1 MLLRLF
7 MAARPQFI
15 TASIVPVLVA
25 TAYVKWRDGVMDPR
39 LSLLTLLGMALLHA
53 AGNLL
58 NDFFDHLT
66 GADEANVQFVSPFSG
81 GARAIQRGLVRA
93 RHVLLLGLLFLAAGC
108 AIGVYLA
115 ATRGLAVLG
124 IGLVGVVTL
133 FFYTAPPLRLS
144 YAGFGE
150 LIIALD
156 FGILPMLGTEYVLVR
171 QCSDAMLLLGLSIAC
186 MIVAV
191 LWVNQFPDADS
202 DALVGKRHLVVILG
216 RPLAAAVLTW
226 VYVIGFGMVALMV
239 ARLWLPADALC
250 AMIAIIPAGVAMQR
264 LNNRPDDRLAWQE
277 ACPAA
282 VIAQL
287 AFGLLLFTALLLAAP
302 PVTPVSP

>member
-1 MLLRLF
+1 MFRLF

-25 TAYVKWRDGVMDPR
+25 TAYVKWRDGFMDLR
-39 LSLLTLLGMALLHA
+39 LSLLTLVGMALLHA

-58 NDFFDHLT
+58 NDFFDHVT
-66 GADEANVQFVSPFSG
+66 GADEANTQFVSPFSG
-81 GARAIQRGLVRA
+81 GGRAIQRGLVPA
-93 RHVLLLGLLFLAAGC
+93 RGVLVLGLLCLAGGSAVGL
-108 AIGVYLA
+108 YLA
-115 ATRGLAVLG
+115 ATRGWVILG
-124 IGLVGVVTL
+124 LGLVGVVTL

-144 YAGFGE
+144 YTGLGE

-156 FGILPMLGTEYVLVR
+156 FGVLPMLGTEYVLVQR
-171 QCSDAMLLLGLSIAC
+171 CSDAVLLLGLPIAC

-202 DALVGKRHLVVILG
+202 DALVGKRHLVVMLG
-216 RPLAAAVLTW
+216 RPVAARVLSW
-226 VYVIGFGMVALMV
+226 VYVIGFGITALMV
-239 ARLWLPADALC
+239 ARLGLPMEALC

-264 LNNRPDDRLAWQE
+264 LNNRPEDPPAWQE

-287 AFGLLLFTALLLAAP
+287 AFGLLLFTALVVAGPPAAAVGP
-302 PVTPVSP
+302 